1 MIDTKELSLAE
12 LRKQDKNYVEQMK
25 IADESIDLVYAIDDV
40 LKGLQIFEVE
50 DDELIESLTDLK
62 QFHLDILPFTVQLA
76 NKNLIQAPR
85 PVPSTYEFEGEIH
98 DVNLFWWES

>member
-62 QFHLDILPFTVQLA
+62 KFHLEILPFTVQLA
-76 NKNLIQAPR
+76 NKNLIQP
-85 PVPSTYEFEGEIH
+85 PKSFPSTYVFEGKVYNFIRH
-98 DVNLFWWES
+98 WWDC